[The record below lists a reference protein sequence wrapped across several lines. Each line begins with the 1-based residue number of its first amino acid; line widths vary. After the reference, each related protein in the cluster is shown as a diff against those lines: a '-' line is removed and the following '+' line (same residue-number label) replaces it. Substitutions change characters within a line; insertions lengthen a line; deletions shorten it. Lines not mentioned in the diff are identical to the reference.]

1 MTVAASSPLI
11 VASKTAVGSLAIAVV
26 GGRLAGV
33 TFAHGS
39 QAQAIARLKRMLGP
53 GAGGVESSHAEFDE
67 RLVSDVIDR
76 LVRFLDGE
84 PVDLR
89 DIPLVLDHL
98 SPFQQRV
105 VAACRAIPYG
115 ATRTYGAVA
124 AAAGSAGAARAV
136 GQVMAGNR
144 HPLVVP
150 CHRVVAAGGKLGG
163 FSAPQ
168 GLALKRR
175 LLALEAGDV
184 QTALAAAS
192 APPRR
197 LRQRRLG
204 EQFASARS

>member
-1 MTVAASSPLI
+1 
-11 VASKTAVGSLAIAVV
+11 
-26 GGRLAGV
+26 
-33 TFAHGS
+33 
-39 QAQAIARLKRMLGP
+39 
-53 GAGGVESSHAEFDE
+53 
-67 RLVSDVIDR
+67 VSDVIDR

-89 DIPLVLDHL
+89 DIPLALDHL